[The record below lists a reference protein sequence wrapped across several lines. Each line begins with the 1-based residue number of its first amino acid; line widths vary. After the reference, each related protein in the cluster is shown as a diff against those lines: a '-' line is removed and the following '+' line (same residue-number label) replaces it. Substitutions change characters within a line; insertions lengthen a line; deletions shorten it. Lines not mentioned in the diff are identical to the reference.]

1 MSDEKPPENQ
11 PTTKEIPRVDPVME
25 MLKQLREAQDAGFRT
40 LGADIQLVS
49 NDVTIVKDRVGL
61 VEQRVGVLEESR
73 TRTSNGVRQLS
84 SHDSEQDAQLAQE
97 RAAREAVAAELASVK
112 AKVVDLSAS
121 NEVQLAILTRLD
133 KVASNPHIKL
143 ILAVLGTA
151 ATTWLASKG
160 LK

>member
-1 MSDEKPPENQ
+1 MSDEKPPEQ
-11 PTTKEIPRVDPVME
+11 PTTKEIPKVDPVME

-73 TRTSNGVRQLS
+73 ARTSGGVRQLS
-84 SHDSEQDAQLAQE
+84 SHDHEQDAQLAAIITE
-97 RAAREAVAAELASVK
+97 TAAVK
-112 AKVVDLSAS
+112 KEVVDLKESQA
-121 NEVQLAILTRLD
+121 VQLAILGRLD
-133 KVASNPHIKL
+133 KLASNPHVKI